1 MRKIVSYLF
10 VAALCLMIVGCSG
23 ENAVESTST
32 AMSSPVPTA
41 NESASTSP
49 SETPVS
55 TPEQPSSE
63 GASTEPSSS
72 SSPEPSKPAME
83 TGNGEEAPTQTPSL
97 SPASPPKATPSPEP
111 EAATPAVDYI
121 TLSIVGN
128 AEWGTI
134 LAAESVILDKGDS
147 AASVLKRAAKAHRL
161 SFEIRGSGA
170 MTYVEGVDGLYEFD
184 DGPTSG
190 WKFRVNGVVSDIGAG
205 TYKLKPGD
213 RLEWFYVSEDDEAK
227 EDKESAS

>member
-1 MRKIVSYLF
+1 
-10 VAALCLMIVGCSG
+10 
-23 ENAVESTST
+23 
-32 AMSSPVPTA
+32 
-41 NESASTSP
+41 
-49 SETPVS
+49 
-55 TPEQPSSE
+55 
-63 GASTEPSSS
+63 
-72 SSPEPSKPAME
+72 ME
-83 TGNGEEAPTQTPSL
+83 TETGEDAPTPTPSPL
-97 SPASPPKATPSPEP
+97 PASPPKATPSPEP
-111 EAATPAVDYI
+111 EAATPAVDNI

-134 LAAESVILDKGDS
+134 LAAESVILDKGDTAS
-147 AASVLKRAAKAHRL
+147 SVLKRAAKAHRL

-213 RLEWFYVSEDDEAK
+213 RLEWFYVSEDDAAK